1 MGAPED
7 RKKGRS
13 GWGWGARDGKGKG
26 GKWEGEL
33 GGNFA
38 TMLNISQSK
47 DGLKTHCMC
56 PNPTVYLNA
65 SY

>member
-7 RKKGRS
+7 RIECGS
-13 GWGWGARDGKGKG
+13 GWGWGTRDGGGKG